1 MVSVLNENFISKN
14 LKKCKSPMNFGLL
27 TFTGI
32 LSLIIVTYCFS
43 NSVSA
48 MGYNTS
54 SNQTGITGFSQNDSI
69 RNLTNPV
76 LKMERNPLANLSNP
90 LANLSNPLANL
101 SNPLAN
107 LSNPMSNLSGPL
119 ANLSNSLTNLPNPLH
134 NLTASQKSAE
144 PLDR

>member
-1 MVSVLNENFISKN
+1 MASVFNENFT

-144 PLDR
+144 P

>member
-1 MVSVLNENFISKN
+1 MASVFNENFISKN
-14 LKKCKSPMNFGLL
+14 LKKCILPMNFGSL

-32 LSLIIVTYCFS
+32 LSFILVMYCVS

-54 SNQTGITGFSQNDSI
+54 SNQSGITGFSQNNSI

-76 LKMERNPLANLSNP
+76 LKMER
-90 LANLSNPLANL
+90 NPLANL

>member
-1 MVSVLNENFISKN
+1 MASVFNENFT

-32 LSLIIVTYCFS
+32 LSFILVTCCFS

-54 SNQTGITGFSQNDSI
+54 SNQTGITGFSQNNSI

-76 LKMERNPLANLSNP
+76 LKMER
-90 LANLSNPLANL
+90 NPLANL